1 MYKIYIK
8 KTTRLD
14 ERYQDKIKLRYSLCL
29 WTEGPNIVKI
39 SVLPKLVYRFKA
51 IPIKV
56 PESCEAIN
64 KLTLKSVWG
73 FPWWSSGYDSVLPMQ
88 EAWVQSLVRE
98 QRSHMLHD
106 MAK

>member
-51 IPIKV
+51 IPNQTSMCFV
-56 PESCEAIN
+56 NETG
-64 KLTLKSVWG
+64 KLVLK
-73 FPWWSSGYDSVLPMQ
+73 FM
-88 EAWVQSLVRE
+88 
-98 QRSHMLHD
+98 
-106 MAK
+106 